1 MASYKFKVGKAPL
14 DDIGRGRVRIHYSR
28 RNGAKRFTVFR
39 ISNGDVFFLA
49 SVLGHEEEDDK
60 ILLDIDQRADLS
72 VDENGSIELTL
83 TRVGFCGRVRWYLSV
98 PDPAVHVPAWLAV
111 WSVALGALGLI
122 LGSISL
128 AR

>member
-1 MASYKFKVGKAPL
+1 MASYQFKVGKAPF
-14 DDIGRGRVRIHYSR
+14 DDIGRGRVRVHYSR
-28 RNGAKRFTVFR
+28 RDGAKRFTVFK
-39 ISNGDVFFLA
+39 ISSGDQSFLA
-49 SVLGHEEEDDK
+49 SVLGHEDEVDK
-60 ILLDIDQRADLS
+60 ILLDIDQRADLG
-72 VDENGSIELTL
+72 VVEGGSIDLAL

-122 LGSISL
+122 LGAMSL